1 MMRMIFLIWVFIIFK
16 INKDNKMEKVLV
28 LFLGYSIV
36 IYKNN
41 KILNN
46 FVKKDKIGLNLYVI
60 I

>member
-1 MMRMIFLIWVFIIFK
+1 MCMIFLIWVFIIFK